1 MDEFA
6 TRRAA
11 ILERIARA
19 AERAGRNPSHVS
31 LLAVSKTHPA
41 SSVAA
46 AARAGQSLFGE
57 NRVAEGV
64 GKIEALQAHFPDLV
78 WKLIGPLQTNKAK
91 PALQWFSMVET
102 LDRERLAV
110 RLAGLLPADAAPYPV
125 LLEVNVA
132 GERTKSGAA
141 PSDVEP
147 LAAAVLDLGRFDL
160 RGLMTVPPYDD
171 DPELARPH
179 FRRLRELRDRMAD
192 RFRRPFPDLSMGMS
206 HDFEVAVEEGATEV
220 RVGTALFGARGSP

>member
-1 MDEFA
+1 MDDFA

-19 AERAGRNPSHVS
+19 AERSRRDPSEIS

-64 GKIEALQAHFPDLV
+64 EKIEALRLNFPGLV

-110 RLAGLLPADAAPYPV
+110 RLAGLLPPDAPPYPV

-132 GERTKSGAA
+132 GEQTKSGASPDA
-141 PSDVEP
+141 VES
-147 LAAAVLDLGRFDL
+147 LAAAVLGLGRFDV

-179 FRRLRELRDRMAD
+179 FRRLRELRDRLAG
-192 RFRRPFPDLSMGMS
+192 RFGRSFPDLSMGMS

-220 RVGTALFGARGSP
+220 RVGTALFGARGAP